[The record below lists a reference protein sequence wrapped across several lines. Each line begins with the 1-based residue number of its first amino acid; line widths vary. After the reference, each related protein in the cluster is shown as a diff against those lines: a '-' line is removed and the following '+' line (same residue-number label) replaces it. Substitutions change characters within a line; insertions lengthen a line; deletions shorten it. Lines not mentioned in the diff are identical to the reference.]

1 VSESSYNERPS
12 GATGPSSAMGPDA
25 APAGEPSDAA
35 QPGEYHSPAVD
46 PRSQGDTFADRPVA
60 GSSWT
65 TAASDQVSAGA
76 PEGRDPPVPG
86 GGVESP
92 GTSAAGREP
101 AGDALVSNGDSF
113 RSRWSSV
120 QVGFV
125 DDPRRA
131 VDEAEQLVTDVIADL
146 VDGFRQHRQRLDAGR
161 EGSTDDMRI
170 AFQRYR
176 DFFDRLLN
184 V

>member
-1 VSESSYNERPS
+1 MSDLSDNERAS
-12 GATGPSSAMGPDA
+12 GAIGTSGANGPGATM
-25 APAGEPSDAA
+25 AGEPSNA
-35 QPGEYHSPAVD
+35 
-46 PRSQGDTFADRPVA
+46 PRSLDDRSRVSQRAPTADR
-60 GSSWT
+60 
-65 TAASDQVSAGA
+65 
-76 PEGRDPPVPG
+76 
-86 GGVESP
+86 
-92 GTSAAGREP
+92 AAGGPFEP
-101 AGDALVSNGDSF
+101 TTGSGQMSPQGSHARNDRPEAADGVAPSSATDALVSNGDAF

-131 VDEAEQLVTDVIADL
+131 VEEAEQLVTDVITDL
-146 VDGFRQHRQRLDAGR
+146 VEGFRQHRQRLEGNR
-161 EGSTDDMRI
+161 EATTDEMRM